1 MKVQKLY
8 CAFFDHF
15 MHNLLV
21 RRKILLQLIPKTSG
35 LRYEMVLDTNYS
47 DHIGEQ
53 KDDQIEPN
61 SGLFSVITEKVK
73 ICLCKSRAL
82 FVFQKAPT

>member
-1 MKVQKLY
+1 
-8 CAFFDHF
+8 
-15 MHNLLV
+15 
-21 RRKILLQLIPKTSG
+21 
-35 LRYEMVLDTNYS
+35 MVLDTNYS

-53 KDDQIEPN
+53 KDDQIEQN

-82 FVFQKAPT
+82 FVFQKAPTK